1 MIARTQPLVT
11 AWLATLLVTAA
22 ARYLPGAHL
31 DDAQALYLAG
41 VLFTVATWVARRYV
55 TPVARPRGASG
66 EPLVPA
72 SAAERSE
79 VDADRERLRLA
90 QERRRGGSPPGDVPA
105 SELPPPRGGGSKPRG
120 PG

>member
-41 VLFTVATWVARRYV
+41 VLSTVATFLVRRYV
-55 TPVARPRGASG
+55 TPVARPRSAEGA
-66 EPLVPA
+66 PLVPA
-72 SAAERSE
+72 PAAGRSAVDA
-79 VDADRERLRLA
+79 DADRERLRPA
-90 QERRRGGSPPGDVPA
+90 RERTRQRGQ
-105 SELPPPRGGGSKPRG
+105 RG
-120 PG
+120 PQV